1 MNKTKVYKNVITGF
15 GGQCII
21 LVLGIIVPRI
31 LLTNYGSDTN
41 GLLSTITQIFTYMAL
56 LEAGVGQAARNLL
69 YKPIAENDKDG
80 FSYIVSIAR
89 RYFRKLSVVYAGG
102 VILLSICAPFVLKSS
117 IDKMTICLVVLFQ
130 GLAGV
135 VNFYFVE
142 TQTIILTADGHGYVN
157 NVVNVINQIA
167 SYSAKIVMAL
177 LGLNIIVLQF
187 TYFIITVCK
196 GIFYKKYFKDNYPW
210 IDYDKAPSHAKL
222 KDRNSYIVAELAWTL
237 FSSTDMIVLSTFVST
252 QMSSVYSIYNMVFT
266 SINLLLNAVYS
277 SLIYILGKTYHEG
290 LDKYVKVHD
299 AFMSVFVGAITILMS
314 VSYFLII
321 PFVKLYTA
329 GVSDVEYIY
338 PLLPV
343 MFCLVQ
349 LISWSRYITGNL
361 TAIAGYAKQT
371 GRISLVEAG
380 INVVLSIVLVQRFG
394 IVGVLFAT
402 VVALPVKVIYCTYL
416 SDVKILKRS
425 PVKTLRI
432 LIPNYLIFGAC
443 VMINKMITININNFF
458 DFVIFGILFTAVIA
472 SIGILINLLV
482 NRDCLKIIK
491 VFMRRKGDLK
501 L

>member
-1 MNKTKVYKNVITGF
+1 MNKIMVYKNVITGF
-15 GGQCII
+15 GGQCIV

-41 GLLSTITQIFTYMAL
+41 GLLSTITQIFTYMTL
-56 LEAGVGQAARNLL
+56 LEAGIGQAARNML
-69 YKPIAENDKDG
+69 YKPITENDKDG
-80 FSYIVSIAR
+80 FSYIVSIAQ
-89 RYFRKLSVVYAGG
+89 RYFRKLSVVYAIG
-102 VILLSICAPFVLKSS
+102 VILLSVSAPFVLKSN

-167 SYSAKIVMAL
+167 SYSTKIVMAL

-187 TYFIITVCK
+187 TYFVITICK

-210 IDYDKAPSHAKL
+210 INYDRAPSHAKL
-222 KDRNSYIVAELAWTL
+222 RDRNSYIVAELAWTL
-237 FSSTDMIVLSTFVST
+237 FSATDMIVLSTFLST

-266 SINLLLNAVYS
+266 SINLLINAVYS

-299 AFMSVFVGAITILMS
+299 AFMSVFVGAITILMG
-314 VSYFLII
+314 VAYFLII

-380 INVVLSIVLVQRFG
+380 INVVLSIVLVRRFG

-402 VVALPVKVIYCTYL
+402 VAALPVKVIYCTYL
-416 SDVKILKRS
+416 SDIKILKRS

-432 LIPNYLIFGAC
+432 LIPNYLIFGVC
-443 VMINKMITININNFF
+443 VVVNKIITVNIYNFL
-458 DFVIFGILFTAVIA
+458 DFIIYGIVFTVIIA

-482 NRDCLKIIK
+482 NRDCLEIIK
-491 VFMRRKGDLK
+491 VFMRKEGDLK
-501 L
+501 A

>member
-1 MNKTKVYKNVITGF
+1 MNKIMVYKNVITGF

-41 GLLSTITQIFTYMAL
+41 GLLSTITQIFTYMTL
-56 LEAGVGQAARNLL
+56 LEAGVGQAARNML
-69 YKPIAENDKDG
+69 YKPIVEKDKDG
-80 FSYIVSIAR
+80 FSYVVSIAQ
-89 RYFRKLSVVYAGG
+89 RYFRKLSVVYAIG
-102 VILLSICAPFVLKSS
+102 VIFLSACAPFVLKSN

-142 TQTIILTADGHGYVN
+142 TQIIILTADGHGYIN
-157 NVVNVINQIA
+157 NIINIINQIS
-167 SYSAKIVMAL
+167 SYLIKIVVAL

-187 TYFIITVCK
+187 TYFVITICK
-196 GIFYKKYFKDNYPW
+196 GIFYKKYFKDNYSW
-210 IDYDKAPSHAKL
+210 INYDRAPSHAKL

-237 FSSTDMIVLSTFVST
+237 FSSTDMIVLSTFLST

-266 SINLLLNAVYS
+266 SINLLINAVYS

-299 AFMSVFVGAITILMS
+299 AFMSIFVGAITILMS

-321 PFVKLYTA
+321 PFVKLYTS

-349 LISWSRYITGNL
+349 LISWSRYVTGNL

-380 INVVLSIVLVQRFG
+380 INVVLSVVLVRRFG

-402 VVALPVKVIYCTYL
+402 VAALPVKVIYCTYL
-416 SDVKILKRS
+416 SDIKILKRS
-425 PVKTLRI
+425 PVKTLKI
-432 LIPNYLIFGAC
+432 LIPNYLIFGVC
-443 VMINKMITININNFF
+443 VVVNKIITLNIYNFL
-458 DFVIFGILFTAVIA
+458 DFIIYGIVFTVIIA

-482 NRDCLKIIK
+482 NRDCLEIIK
-491 VFMRRKGDLK
+491 AFIRKKGE
-501 L
+501 